1 MGSALLSL
9 LGRLLNRL
17 GHRLTR
23 WGYRL
28 EMRAYF
34 RSVRVKAQEPLRK
47 GELVTM
53 DGRKADGN
61 VDWGAK

>member
-9 LGRLLNRL
+9 LGRALTRL
-17 GHRLTR
+17 GRLLTR

-34 RSVRVKAQEPLRK
+34 RAVRGGGK
-47 GELVTM
+47 
-53 DGRKADGN
+53 
-61 VDWGAK
+61 

>member
-1 MGSALLSL
+1 MGSALL
-9 LGRLLNRL
+9 GRLLSRL
-17 GHRLTR
+17 GHLLIR

-34 RSVRVKAQEPLRK
+34 RAVRVKAQEPLRK

-53 DGRKADGN
+53 DGRKAE
-61 VDWGAK
+61 VDNA